1 RIYLGHDQL
10 FKFAGAAEIVLA
22 FDFAAPGLNPAGAA
36 VRQRPLLL
44 DWEYL
49 STDGWLPL
57 TLVEDRTQR
66 FTRDGKVTLA
76 KVYGPDAKDGVV
88 AGQMSFW
95 IRATVS
101 DRVPQARVA
110 TEPAGYL
117 VRYAP
122 SVLVA
127 FGDQVRISGEATGA
141 HVIALGEGYLVVD
154 AKLAGFNRDALLE
167 KASGTPLRR
176 VIRMD
181 ADPPGSRVAYAPV
194 KVGDQVGIQSGS
206 TDLLSKARV
215 LALGEGRMIVAAP
228 LQGAHVNATLASA
241 GGVVLGSIVSA
252 LPYFRIAVENPRD

>member
-1 RIYLGHDQL
+1 EFFTEQEITAMRGKLKVVYSVDPHDDVYADHSAARTEGFALFSDMQPMPHRIYLGHDQL

-66 FTRDGKVTLA
+66 FTRDGKGTLA

-154 AKLAGFNRDALLE
+154 AKLAGF
-167 KASGTPLRR
+167 
-176 VIRMD
+176 
-181 ADPPGSRVAYAPV
+181 
-194 KVGDQVGIQSGS
+194 
-206 TDLLSKARV
+206 
-215 LALGEGRMIVAAP
+215 
-228 LQGAHVNATLASA
+228 
-241 GGVVLGSIVSA
+241 
-252 LPYFRIAVENPRD
+252 